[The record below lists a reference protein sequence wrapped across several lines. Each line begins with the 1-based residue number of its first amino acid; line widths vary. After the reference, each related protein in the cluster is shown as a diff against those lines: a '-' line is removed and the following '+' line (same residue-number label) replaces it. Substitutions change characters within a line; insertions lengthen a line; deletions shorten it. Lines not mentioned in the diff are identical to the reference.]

1 MGFSARCGAGRG
13 AKDGLDAHVARLWLQ
28 LGTLRPF
35 WGDSPLPFTKGAAYL
50 RKIEAHTPRDLSITQ
65 LKAIKLLIWVAILH
79 GLE

>member
-1 MGFSARCGAGRG
+1 
-13 AKDGLDAHVARLWLQ
+13 LQ